1 LLSRIREV
9 GMKIKFGT
17 DGWRGI
23 IGEDFTFSNLRVVS
37 QAIADFLKKEKG
49 KKVVVGYDARFLSYE
64 FALENSL
71 VLAANN
77 IKVDLSSSIVPTP
90 VVSFAACYGSYDLG
104 IMITASH
111 NSSKFNGLKIK
122 TKEGAAADKSLTG
135 KIESFLGKSK
145 VKILSKSEA
154 KKKKLLNEKDFTKN
168 YKDFLKKFVDLKRIK
183 RLKLRI
189 LLDLMYGAGNSFVE
203 EILKPS
209 KIKID
214 YLHQE
219 YNPSFGGVHPEPV
232 EENLK
237 ELIKKVKKEGYDFGV
252 ALDGDGDR
260 IALVTKEG
268 RFISAQV
275 ILPLLAI
282 HMIKNRGERLGIGKT
297 VVGSNLI
304 DEVAHFLGVGCFET
318 PVGFK
323 YISNLFKQSLIS
335 IGGEE
340 AGGIGFKGY
349 IPERDGNV
357 SFLMV
362 LEMIAWEKKPLE
374 ELIKNLE
381 KKFGRWYYSRIAVD
395 VGKLKRN
402 LKDVKLP
409 QKLLGERIERINEID
424 GLKMITK
431 NSWLMLRKSGT
442 EPIVRIY
449 AEAREERYTQALL
462 KLGKKMLY
470 AL

>member
-1 LLSRIREV
+1 
-9 GMKIKFGT
+9 MKIKFGT

-77 IKVDLSSSIVPTP
+77 IKVDLSSTIVPTP
-90 VVSFAACYGSYDLG
+90 LVSFAACYGNYDLG
-104 IMITASH
+104 VMITASH
-111 NSSKFNGLKIK
+111 NPSKFNGLKIK

-145 VKILSKSEA
+145 VRILSKSEA
-154 KKKKLLNEKDFTKN
+154 KRKKLLDEKDFTKN
-168 YKDFLKKFVDLKRIK
+168 YKEFLKKFVDLKRIRK
-183 RLKLRI
+183 LKLRI

-209 KIKID
+209 GIKID

-219 YNPSFGGVHPEPV
+219 YNPSFGGLHPEPV

-237 ELIKKVKKEGYDFGV
+237 DLIKKVKKEGYDFGV

-275 ILPLLAI
+275 ILPLLAM
-282 HMIKNRGERLGIGKT
+282 HMIKNRGESLGIGKT

-304 DEVAHFLGVGCFET
+304 DEVACFLGVSCFET

-323 YISNLFKQSLIS
+323 YISNLFKQNLIS

-340 AGGIGFKGY
+340 AGGIGFRGY
-349 IPERDGNV
+349 IPERDGNA

-362 LEMIAWEKKPLE
+362 LEMIAWEKKSLE

-381 KKFGRWYYSRIAVD
+381 RKFGRWYYSRIAVD
-395 VGKLKRN
+395 VRN
-402 LKDVKLP
+402 LKKNLKNIKLP
-409 QKLLGERIERINEID
+409 QRLLGERIERINKMD

-449 AEAREERYTQALL
+449 AEAREKKHTQALL
-462 KLGKKMLY
+462 RLGRKMLY